1 MATVTEAE
9 WQTRKQRIDTRLRA
23 MQPPWQIIRYH
34 DGLDLSLLDCHAI
47 EEFPTDSGPAD
58 YALFVNGVLLGIIE
72 AKKVTVN
79 PQNVLEQ
86 AKRYSSG
93 AFQGP
98 GNWDGFRVPFLY
110 ATNGEIIWYL
120 DARQEK
126 RVSRPISNFHTA
138 PALEALFAFDQ
149 KPGHDWLL
157 DTPPERI
164 ARLRPYQVGA
174 ITATEAAIRS
184 GRRELLVAMAT
195 GTGKTFLT
203 VAQIYR
209 LLESKL
215 AKRILFLVDRKA
227 LAAQAVREF
236 NAFTTP
242 QGNKFAQEY
251 EVYSQRFQKEDFG
264 DDDPFDPKVLPN
276 EYLTAPKP
284 SHTFVYVSTIQ
295 RMARN
300 LFGAEGCFSQITGD
314 ADYEDDATGFAQA
327 REQVLPL
334 LGERVGVRAN
344 VSSKS
349 NADADKLDIP
359 IHALDVIIADE
370 CHRGY
375 TAQEMSIW
383 RETINHFDAI
393 KIGLTATPA
402 AHTTALFGPP
412 VFRYTVEQG
421 ILDGYLVDYEPVA
434 IKSNVRMNGVFLKE
448 GETIERV
455 DTDTG
460 QKALDQLEDERE
472 HPAADIE
479 RAITVPDSNRKIIE
493 EVAKYAYE
501 HEAVTGRFPKT
512 LIFAVNDLPHT
523 SHADQLVKICRAVF
537 NQGDDFVKKITG
549 NPNVDRPLQRIREF
563 RNRPNPKVVVTVDM
577 LSTGVDIPALE
588 FIVFLRPVKS
598 RILWEQMLGRGT
610 RLCPDIN
617 KSKFVVFDCFDGTLI
632 QYFRNVS
639 SFDLEPPRQ
648 TPLTLPEVI
657 ENIWQNV
664 DRDYYV
670 RLLAKRLL
678 RIDKDMN
685 ADART
690 EFAAWIPEG
699 DIGRFAKELP
709 QKLKLDFAATM
720 KLLRNGDFQKLLFE
734 YPRAKRAFLMTLEDK
749 DTVTSQKLERY
760 GKFDN
765 AEDYLDA
772 FSEFV
777 KANADKVVALGVLL
791 QRPRDWRPAVM
802 DELKHTLNQNG
813 FETEKLQRAHRT
825 KGFKA
830 LADVISMVKHASAVQ
845 SPLLTAEERV
855 NRAVDKFL
863 AAHKL
868 TPEQMQWL
876 SLVREHL
883 VKNLSMDEEDFDL
896 TPLLGMRGGKAK
908 ARKVFGDIS
917 PSSTSP
923 GSRTTRSKTPTNCPN
938 RRTWPRK
945 PSRNWRR
952 WWMT

>member
-1 MATVTEAE
+1 MRSQHFGFDPMHESE
-9 WQTRKQRIDTRLRA
+9 WKTRKDRIDRRLRSCVPA
-23 MQPPWQIIRYH
+23 WQIVAWQE
-34 DGLDLSLLDCHAI
+34 GLDTSKLVRDAVT
-47 EEFPTDSGPAD
+47 EFPTANGPAD
-58 YALFVNGVLLGIIE
+58 YALFVNGQLLGIIE
-72 AKKVTVN
+72 AKKVAVN

-86 AKRYSSG
+86 AKRYAEG

-98 GNWDGFRVPFLY
+98 GNWGGYRVPFLY
-110 ATNGEIIWYL
+110 ATNGEIIWHL
-120 DARQEK
+120 DVRPEK
-126 RVSRPISNFHTA
+126 RISRQIANFHTA
-138 PALEALFAFDQ
+138 SALQELFPFDATPA
-149 KPGHDWLL
+149 HNWLL

-164 ARLRPYQVGA
+164 TRLRPYQISA

-227 LAAQAVREF
+227 LAAQAVRTF
-236 NAFTTP
+236 NAFDTP
-242 QGNKFAQEY
+242 QGNKLTNEY
-251 EVYSQRFQKEDFG
+251 ELYSQKFQREDFG
-264 DDDPFDPKVLPN
+264 DDEPFDPQVLPN
-276 EYLTAPKP
+276 EYLTDPKP
-284 SHTFVYVSTIQ
+284 SQTFVYVSTIQ

-300 LFGAEGCFSQITGD
+300 LFGAEGCFAQNGGD
-314 ADYEDDATGFAQA
+314 TEAE
-327 REQVLPL
+327 
-334 LGERVGVRAN
+334 
-344 VSSKS
+344 
-349 NADADKLDIP
+349 ADADKLDIP
-359 IHALDVIIADE
+359 IHAFDLIIADE

-375 TAQEMSIW
+375 TAQEMSVW
-383 RETINHFDAI
+383 RETLNHFDAI

-402 AHTTALFGPP
+402 AHTTALFGAP
-412 VFRYTVEQG
+412 VFRYTVEQA
-421 ILDGYLVDYEPVA
+421 ILDNYLVDYEPVA
-434 IKSNVRMNGVFLKE
+434 IKSEVRMNGVFLNE

-460 QKALDQLEDERE
+460 QKALDQLEDERAYD
-472 HPAADIE
+472 AASVERDIT
-479 RAITVPDSNRKIIE
+479 APDSNRKIIE

-501 HEAVTGRFPKT
+501 HEAVTGHFPKI
-512 LIFAVNDLPHT
+512 LIFAVNDIPHT
-523 SHADQLVKICRAVF
+523 SHADQLVKTCRAVF

-563 RNRPNPKVVVTVDM
+563 RNRPHPKVVVTVDM

-632 QYFRNVS
+632 RYFRNVS
-639 SFDLEPPRQ
+639 SFDIEPPGK

-664 DRDYYV
+664 DRDYHV
-670 RLLAKRLL
+670 RILAKRLL
-678 RIDKDMN
+678 RIDKNMN

-690 EFAAWIPEG
+690 QFAAWIPEG
-699 DIGRFAKELP
+699 DVGRFAKELP
-709 QKLKLDFAATM
+709 QRLKQDFAGTM
-720 KLLRNGDFQKLLFE
+720 KLLRNPDFQKLLLE
-734 YPRAKRAFLMTLEDK
+734 YPRAKRTFLTTIEDK
-749 DTVTSQKLERY
+749 DVVTSQKLERY
-760 GKFDN
+760 GQFDN
-765 AEDYLDA
+765 AENYLDA
-772 FSEFV
+772 FSAFV
-777 KANADKVVALGVLL
+777 KANADKVAALSVLL
-791 QRPRDWRPAVM
+791 QHPKDWRPAVM
-802 DELKHTLNQNG
+802 DELKRTLSQNG
-813 FETEKLQRAHRT
+813 FEPEKLQRAHRA

-830 LADVISMVKHASAVQ
+830 LADVISIVKHASAVQ

-855 NRAVDKFL
+855 NRAVDSFL
-863 AAHKL
+863 VMHKL

-896 TPLLGMRGGKAK
+896 TPLLQMRGGAAKAK
-908 ARKVFGDIS
+908 RVFGDLHLLVMQLNEAVVI
-917 PSSTSP
+917 
-923 GSRTTRSKTPTNCPN
+923 
-938 RRTWPRK
+938 
-945 PSRNWRR
+945 
-952 WWMT
+952 

>member
-1 MATVTEAE
+1 MNESE
-9 WQTRKQRIDTRLRA
+9 WQTRKQRIDARLRSLS
-23 MQPPWQIIRYH
+23 PSWQIIPWRE
-34 DGLDLSLLDCHAI
+34 GFTLSTLARHCVT
-47 EEFPTDSGPAD
+47 EFPTANGPAD

-86 AKRYSSG
+86 AKRYAAG
-93 AFQGP
+93 ATNGP
-98 GNWDGFRVPFLY
+98 GNWNGLRVPFLY
-110 ATNGEIIWYL
+110 ATNGEIIWHL
-120 DARQEK
+120 DTRSEK
-126 RVSRPISNFHTA
+126 PVSRPISNFHTA
-138 PALEALFAFDQ
+138 TALDALFSFDS
-149 KPGHDWLL
+149 KPAHDWLL
-157 DTPPERI
+157 DTPPDII

-215 AKRILFLVDRKA
+215 ARRILFLVDRKA
-227 LAAQAVREF
+227 LAAQAVRTF
-236 NAFTTP
+236 NAFDTP
-242 QGNKFAQEY
+242 QGNKLTNEY
-251 EVYSQRFQKEDFG
+251 ELYSQKFQREDFG
-264 DDDPFDPKVLPN
+264 DDEPFDPQVLPN
-276 EYLTAPKP
+276 EYLTDPKP
-284 SHTFVYVSTIQ
+284 SQTFVYVSTIQ

-300 LFGAEGCFSQITGD
+300 LFGAEGCFAQSGGD
-314 ADYEDDATGFAQA
+314 TEAE
-327 REQVLPL
+327 
-334 LGERVGVRAN
+334 
-344 VSSKS
+344 
-349 NADADKLDIP
+349 ADADKLDIP
-359 IHALDVIIADE
+359 IHAFDLIIADE

-375 TAQEMSIW
+375 TAQEMSVW
-383 RETINHFDAI
+383 RETLNHFDAI

-402 AHTTALFGPP
+402 AHTTALFGAP
-412 VFRYTVEQG
+412 VFRYTVEQA
-421 ILDGYLVDYEPVA
+421 ILDGFLVDYESVA
-434 IKSNVRMNGVFLKE
+434 VKSQVRMNGVFLNE

-460 QKALDQLEDERE
+460 QKALDQLEDERAYD
-472 HPAADIE
+472 AASVERDIT
-479 RAITVPDSNRKIIE
+479 APDSNRKIIE
-493 EVAKYAYE
+493 EVASYAYE
-501 HEAVTGRFPKT
+501 HEKETGRFPKI

-523 SHADQLVKICRAVF
+523 SHADQLVKTCRDVF

-549 NPNVDRPLQRIREF
+549 NANVDRPLQRIREF

-632 QYFRNVS
+632 RYFKNVS
-639 SFDLEPPRQ
+639 SFDIEPPGR
-648 TPLTLPEVI
+648 TPLTLSEVI

-664 DRDYYV
+664 DRDYHV
-670 RLLAKRLL
+670 RILAKRLL
-678 RIDKDMN
+678 RIDKDMT

-690 EFAAWIPEG
+690 QFAAWIPEG
-699 DIGRFAKELP
+699 DIGRFAKEL
-709 QKLKLDFAATM
+709 QQRLKQDFTGTM
-720 KLLRNGDFQKLLFE
+720 NLLRNPDFQKLLLE
-734 YPRAKRAFLMTLEDK
+734 YPRAKRTFLTTIEEK
-749 DTVTSQKLERY
+749 DVVTSQKLERY
-760 GKFDN
+760 GQFDN

-777 KANADKVVALGVLL
+777 KVNADRVGALTVLL
-791 QRPRDWRPAVM
+791 QHPRDWRPAVM
-802 DELKHTLNQNG
+802 EELKRTLNQNG
-813 FETEKLQRAHRT
+813 FEPEKLQRAHRA

-830 LADVISMVKHASAVQ
+830 LADVISIVKHASTAQ

-855 NRAVDKFL
+855 NRATNKFL
-863 AAHKL
+863 TVHKL
-868 TPEQMQWL
+868 TAEQTQWL

-896 TPLLGMRGGKAK
+896 TPLLEMRGGKAK
-908 ARKVFGDIS
+908 AKKVFGDL
-917 PSSTSP
+917 
-923 GSRTTRSKTPTNCPN
+923 SRVVAELNEVVAA
-938 RRTWPRK
+938 
-945 PSRNWRR
+945 
-952 WWMT
+952 